1 MNSATLRFGRQL
13 TSFHHPTNIMSPID
27 PLEVTITLVQPELS
41 ELDQER
47 LTQKLYQ
54 RLVNIPEIIAVDR
67 VKDETQD
74 KGQKGG
80 RFIVGLIRAKA
91 TPDIVAQ
98 IAKIT
103 AQNYAQSGCA
113 TMQSSDSSLV
123 SSANLTPPEFVA
135 QVQDQIIGNDH
146 E

>member
-1 MNSATLRFGRQL
+1 MNSATLHFGRQPI
-13 TSFHHPTNIMSPID
+13 SFHHPSNTMKPTD
-27 PLEVTITLVQPELS
+27 PLEITITLVQPELS

-67 VKDETQD
+67 VKDETQV

-80 RFIVGLIRAKA
+80 HFIVGLLRAKA
-91 TPDIVAQ
+91 TPDIVVQ

-103 AQNYAQSGCA
+103 GGNYAQSGCA
-113 TMQSSDSSLV
+113 TMQSPDSAVV
-123 SSANLTPPEFVA
+123 STANLTPSEFVA
-135 QVQDQIIGNDH
+135 QVQDQIIEHDH